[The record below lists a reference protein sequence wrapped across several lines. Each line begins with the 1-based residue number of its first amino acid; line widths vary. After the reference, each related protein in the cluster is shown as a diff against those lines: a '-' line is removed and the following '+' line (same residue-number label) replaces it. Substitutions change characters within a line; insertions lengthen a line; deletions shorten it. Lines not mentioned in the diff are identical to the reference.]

1 MERERY
7 REDFTFEN
15 KELHGQEIVVK
26 VGNKEIKINLTS
38 KYFEYPQVISKEI
51 GVLGYKRV
59 VIENTDITALEAMI
73 KHERK
78 LGNITSRRPVSDI
91 AQGKIIQLLSNGEYP
106 NNCLTHIYGAL
117 SHRYD
122 YSLRQKYEQQLV
134 ADKFFLQKIYG
145 LDTIKAQQNQ
155 NSQIRVLDHRD
166 DHGTL
171 RTHFGL
177 FERQSKKLVKSKLPI
192 NKLLDYEDQILS
204 GDYFL
209 ASYDSGLN
217 TMPQA
222 FWSMGGGNFKFGFSK
237 NDQLFKNYIE
247 ESLNLFST
255 IKTDVEDEYGDEPVY
270 IERIID
276 FIEEDV
282 KEYGESIDKYGYAHI
297 ARALRIT
304 NETEWGK
311 LELDMGMIEK
321 DSGYWCD
328 DVSDTL
334 EQRIPI
340 FIGKEDI
347 PQLSWAHAKYAHF
360 MSEKGLN
367 YIEFEHEERLP

>member
-1 MERERY
+1 MEKERY
-7 REDFTFEN
+7 IEDFTFEK
-15 KELHGQEIVVK
+15 KESHGQEIVVK
-26 VGNKEIKINLTS
+26 VRNKEIKINLTS
-38 KYFEYPQVISKEI
+38 KFFEYPEAISKEI

-59 VIENTDITALEAMI
+59 IIENADITALEAMI

-78 LGNITSRRPVSDI
+78 LGNITSRRPISDI
-91 AQGKIIQLLSNGEYP
+91 AEGQIIQLLSNGEYP

-122 YSLRQKYEQQLV
+122 YSLRKKYEQQLV

-145 LDTIKAQQNQ
+145 LDTIKAQQKQ

-177 FERQSKKLVKSKLPI
+177 FERQSKKIVKSKLPI

-237 NDQLFKNYIE
+237 NDPLFKNYIE
-247 ESLNLFST
+247 ESLNLFSA
-255 IKTDVEDEYGDEPVY
+255 IKTDVGDEYGDEPVY

-282 KEYGESIDKYGYAHI
+282 KEYGEPIDKYGYPHI

-304 NETEWGK
+304 DETEWGK